1 MIAFV
6 SGKRVVVDQAQ
17 RMVSVQGKI
26 HIDQY
31 PFAKA
36 RDRVTLYQGLAAKHA
51 NSPRKFYQSSL
62 AAAQRA
68 ADMVAQ
74 LEAGHDGS

>member
-6 SGKRVVVDQAQ
+6 SGKRVTVDQAQ
-17 RMVSVQGKI
+17 RTVKVQGKA
-26 HIDQY
+26 HLDEY
-31 PFAKA
+31 PFEKA
-36 RDRVTLYQGLAAKHA
+36 RDRVKLYQGLAAKHA
-51 NSPRKFYQSSL
+51 KNPHKFYQSSL

-74 LEAGHDGS
+74 LEAGHESS

>member
-6 SGKRVVVDQAQ
+6 SGKRVVVDQAS
-17 RMVSVQGKI
+17 RTVMVQGKR
-26 HIDQY
+26 HTDQY

-36 RDRVTLYQGLAAKHA
+36 RDRVKLYQGLAAKHA
-51 NSPRKFYQSSL
+51 KNPHKFYQSSL

-68 ADMVAQ
+68 AEMVAQ
-74 LEAGHDGS
+74 LGSGHNGS

>member
-6 SGKRVVVDQAQ
+6 SGKRIVIDRAQ

-26 HIDQY
+26 HLDQY

-36 RDRVTLYQGLAAKHA
+36 RDRVKLYQGLAAKHA
-51 NSPRKFYQSSL
+51 KNPHKFYQSSL

-68 ADMVAQ
+68 AEMVAQ